1 MVIKETDN
9 YLSNVQDS
17 ADLYK
22 PDGAKSVD
30 QQFESTTEYISSIG
44 YKYLETFFDNS
55 NSDTILSKAY
65 LKNNNLVVVDSI
77 DICDTPFHYKR
88 YCQKQ
93 NEWMK
98 KYNQVYRFLDDDLVM
113 AQTFIEQ
120 IDNSF
125 INTRTFNRESAIIDP
140 TPLEYLF
147 ENCYVEAFGSNA
159 IKYIL
164 REYSMILKDG
174 NTSYIDYTLFHKDG
188 RWFAI
193 EENGVS
199 FHHPFII
206 KKEKYS
212 KILFK
217 QNSVVNQNGVV
228 FRWDTESIN
237 NPEKIVDEIK
247 EFLGDINNYK
257 IQSSIR
263 ADRSFKLHGH
273 QEYHLSMLEED
284 RGNGFKSSL
293 IVLPTGTGKTVI
305 AVEDMIK
312 YHAAKGSL
320 KGLILVPSIDLREQ
334 WFKIISENQ
343 TLKKNIAVS
352 TYAYVSRNYQYDEP
366 DKYDYIVVDEAHHA
380 TAPVLRKMLRHY
392 TPEFL
397 LGLTATDKRLDE
409 EKLEDVFGEYDIQI
423 DLKTAIEKDI
433 LSQIRSFRLET
444 NIDLSEVR
452 FNGKDYRINELEKNI
467 RVPSRNEVIAD
478 VLEEYFVEKLSGKS
492 GIVFCVSVA
501 HAKDMASLLK
511 KRGMNADSV
520 DGMDNKRE
528 TKVQKY
534 MNQEIQ
540 FLCTCSLLNEGWD
553 APHTSVIVMAR
564 PTLSKVLYTQQLG
577 RGTRKYPGKE
587 ALYVIDVVDNY
598 GAFGGISNRPWSLHA
613 LLGMEYYKKFGDL
626 FDKASPS
633 DGELVV
639 LDTIHEDVIKL
650 EPFDIFTMEQKYGD
664 FLSLEQLAREL
675 FVSTGTVQSWLSKNQ
690 ITADLVI
697 PMGRGNVVLFDPG
710 KVDEIRIAK
719 NLKVHTE
726 DTIVEDFWDFINQGD
741 YTYSYKMFFILS
753 LLDTVDSS
761 GDALVENIIDK
772 YIAAYLERF
781 DNNLII
787 DRKGSPY
794 NKKDYVVDRKEMK
807 QSMIVNPFEKFERK
821 RFMYYAKDLA
831 KISIHHKIWDDLNRN
846 DGIKKLRDKMRED
859 IEQYYSA
866 LAE

>member
-1 MVIKETDN
+1 MGIEDTKN
-9 YLSNVQDS
+9 FLSAVQDTT
-17 ADLYK
+17 DLYRSDIK
-22 PDGAKSVD
+22 V
-30 QQFESTTEYISSIG
+30 QFDNPILNAADYIESLG
-44 YKYLETFFDNS
+44 YKYVETFYHGDNEY
-55 NSDTILSKAY
+55 LSKAY
-65 LKNNNLVVVDSI
+65 LNNNTLIVIDS
-77 DICDTPFHYKR
+77 DNICEIAFEYKR

-93 NEWMK
+93 NEWMR
-98 KYNQVYRFLDDDLVM
+98 KYDKVYRFLYDDIYM
-113 AQTFIEQ
+113 AKTFLENAEN
-120 IDNSF
+120 DYV
-125 INTRTFNRESAIIDP
+125 NTRTFNRESTIIDP
-140 TPLEYLF
+140 TPLEYHF
-147 ENCYVEAFGSNA
+147 ENCFKEAYSPESF
-159 IKYIL
+159 KYLL

-174 NTSYIDYTLFHKDG
+174 NTAYIDYTLFHQNG
-188 RWFAI
+188 RWIAI

-206 KKEKYS
+206 KNEKYS

-217 QNSVVNQNGVV
+217 QNSVVEQNGVV
-228 FRWDTESIN
+228 FRWDTESMN
-237 NPEKIVDEIK
+237 NPEKIIDEIK
-247 EFLGDINNYK
+247 EFLGDIKDYK
-257 IQSSIR
+257 IQSSMQ
-263 ADRSFKLHGH
+263 ADRSFKLHSH

-305 AVEDMIK
+305 AVEDMI
-312 YHAAKGSL
+312 HFRVAKGSL

-334 WFKIISENQ
+334 WNKVISVNHL
-343 TLKKNIAVS
+343 LKKNITVS
-352 TYAYVSRNYQYDEP
+352 TYSYVSRNYQYDEP
-366 DKYDYIVVDEAHHA
+366 DKYDYVVVDEAHHA

-423 DLKTAIEKDI
+423 DLRTAIEKDI

-452 FNGKDYRINELEKNI
+452 FNGKDYRISELEKSI
-467 RVPSRNEVIAD
+467 RIPSRNEVIAD
-478 VLEEYFVEKLSGKS
+478 VLEEFFVEKLKGKS
-492 GIVFCVSVA
+492 GIIFCVSVA
-501 HAKDMASLLK
+501 HAKDMAQLLK
-511 KRGMNADSV
+511 KRGMNAESV

-564 PTLSKVLYTQQLG
+564 PTLSRVLYTQQLG

-626 FDKASPS
+626 FDKASTS
-633 DGELVV
+633 DGELVL
-639 LDTIHEDVIKL
+639 LDTIHEEVIKL
-650 EPFDIFTMEQKYGD
+650 EPYDIFTMEQKYGD
-664 FLSLEQLAREL
+664 FLSIEQLAREL

-690 ITADLVI
+690 ITADIVI
-697 PMGRGNVVLFDPG
+697 PMGRGSVVLFDPG
-710 KVDEIRIAK
+710 KVEEIRISK
-719 NLKVHTE
+719 KLKVHTE
-726 DTIVEDFWDFINQGD
+726 DTMVGDFRDFINQGD
-741 YTYSYKMFFILS
+741 YTYSYKMYFILS
-753 LLDTVDSS
+753 LLDAADSS
-761 GDALVENIIDK
+761 GDALIEDVLDK
-772 YIAAYLERF
+772 YTAAYLERF
-781 DNNLII
+781 NNNLII

-794 NKKDYVVDRKEMK
+794 NNKEYVLDRKEMK
-807 QSMIVNPFEKFERK
+807 QSLLVNPFEKFERK

-846 DGIKKLRDKMRED
+846 DGIKILRDKMKED

-866 LAE
+866 LADQN